1 MSSTVDILWCPKR
14 LDQMISGLSLQ
25 HVSLGCL
32 FKYLS
37 VCVGEKACLGPAA
50 AAKMKGG
57 RKQDWEIKGSFTEKQ
72 TRSR

>member
-1 MSSTVDILWCPKR
+1 
-14 LDQMISGLSLQ
+14 MISGLSLQ

-37 VCVGEKACLGPAA
+37 VCTGEKACPGPAA

-57 RKQDWEIKGSFTEKQ
+57 RKQD
-72 TRSR
+72 